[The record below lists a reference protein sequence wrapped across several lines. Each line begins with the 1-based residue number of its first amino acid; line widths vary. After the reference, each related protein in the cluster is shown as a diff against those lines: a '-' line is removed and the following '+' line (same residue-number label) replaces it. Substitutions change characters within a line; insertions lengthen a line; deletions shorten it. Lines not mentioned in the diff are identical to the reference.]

1 VSSFRVTERSIAT
14 NVLSGLQGNLSRLAD
29 IQQRLATGKQIS
41 KPADSPTGTVAAM
54 QIRSD
59 LSTSKQ
65 HSRNSADGAAWLGA
79 ADGALN
85 SVNTQVQRVRELIIS
100 GMSSASGGSVE
111 SREAFAS
118 EIDQLHESAIGV
130 ANTKYLDRPIFG
142 GTTAS
147 PVAFDSTGTYQGD
160 QGAVQRTVGDNTKV
174 QVAIPGDTVFGT
186 GPNQLFTVMA
196 DIADHM
202 RTDPSALS
210 DDLERLGVAS
220 ATMMSAQSTVGAR
233 FNQLSRMQQ
242 AAEDKAMSL
251 TAQLSEVE
259 DIDLPKTLTDLSL
272 QQSAYQA
279 ALAVGAKVVQQSL
292 LDFLR

>member
-1 VSSFRVTERSIAT
+1 
-14 NVLSGLQGNLSRLAD
+14 
-29 IQQRLATGKQIS
+29 
-41 KPADSPTGTVAAM
+41 
-54 QIRSD
+54 
-59 LSTSKQ
+59 
-65 HSRNSADGAAWLGA
+65 
-79 ADGALN
+79 
-85 SVNTQVQRVRELIIS
+85 
-100 GMSSASGGSVE
+100 
-111 SREAFAS
+111 
-118 EIDQLHESAIGV
+118 
-130 ANTKYLDRPIFG
+130 
-142 GTTAS
+142 
-147 PVAFDSTGTYQGD
+147 VAFDGTGTYQGD

-174 QVAIPGDTVFGT
+174 QVAIPGDAVFGT

-210 DDLERLGVAS
+210 DDLDRLGAAS

-242 AAEDKAMSL
+242 AADDKVMSL
-251 TAQLSEVE
+251 SAQLSEVE

>member
-1 VSSFRVTERSIAT
+1 
-14 NVLSGLQGNLSRLAD
+14 
-29 IQQRLATGKQIS
+29 
-41 KPADSPTGTVAAM
+41 M

-59 LSTSKQ
+59 LSTTKQ
-65 HSRNSADGAAWLGA
+65 QSRNAADGAAWLGA
-79 ADGALN
+79 ADGALS
-85 SVNTQVQRVRELIIS
+85 SVNTQVERVRELVLA
-100 GMSSASGGSVE
+100 GMSSAIGGSPA
-111 SREAFAS
+111 SREAFAA
-118 EIDQLHESAIGV
+118 EIDQVHDSTIGI

-147 PVAFDSTGTYQGD
+147 PSAFDATGTYQGD
-160 QGAVQRTVGDNTKV
+160 QGAVLRTVGDNTKV
-174 QVAIPGDTVFGT
+174 QVALPGDAVFGT
-186 GPNQLFTVMA
+186 GPNQLFTVIA
-196 DIADHM
+196 DISDHM
-202 RTDPSALS
+202 RTDPSALG
-210 DDLERLGVAS
+210 DDLDRLAAAS

-233 FNQLSRMQQ
+233 YNQVTQMQQ
-242 AAEDKAMSL
+242 AADDKAMSL